1 LLEVVTV
8 RQEQAQEQEW
18 LRENNLVYGPLVGV
32 GVVARVGI
40 LVSGLAAVAL
50 YTVGCMRLERD
61 VDPTSQEA
69 EEPGDTE

>member
-1 LLEVVTV
+1 MNV
-8 RQEQAQEQEW
+8 RQDP
-18 LRENNLVYGPLVGV
+18 LVYGALIGG

>member
-1 LLEVVTV
+1 VVNV
-8 RQEQAQEQEW
+8 RQDPAQEHEW
-18 LRENNLVYGPLVGV
+18 LQEDNLVYGALVGV

-40 LVSGLAAVAL
+40 LVSGLAAVAV
-50 YTVGCMRLERD
+50 YTVGCMRLERE